1 MNSLALPTAFR
12 HRHFT
17 LFWCGAV
24 LSGVGSQVTVVAMAW
39 QMYELTDSPLQIGLL
54 GLGRALPQI
63 GLALVGGVL
72 ADRFDRRRLMMLIQ
86 AGQFAVSVLL
96 TVLTFTGAITP
107 AVLFTAAVL
116 LAFGAAIENPPRQAI
131 VPSLLPAA
139 DLASGIA
146 LNTTQRSVSTILG
159 PALAGLVLAVAG
171 AGTCY
176 LLDAAS
182 WLIMLGA
189 LALIR
194 TRTAQQRIA
203 SMSFEALLAGV
214 RFLRGQRIIF
224 SFMVLD
230 FGATFFGAPS
240 ALFPI
245 FARDIFEVGPVGLG
259 LMFAAPSI
267 GAVVTGVFM
276 SARPQIGD
284 TGRWVIIGVA
294 FFGICLVLFAVA
306 PFFWLAMVMLAGS
319 GAGNTVS
326 GVLRGTTNQLLTPD
340 HLRGRV
346 SAINSAFVIGGPQ
359 LGQFRSGVF
368 GDLWGAVAAAALGG
382 LGALGCAIA
391 IGLVPGV
398 WQFRLRPATEE
409 PAAVQPPA
417 GSGGTSETSQA
428 DGRKASQQ

>member
-1 MNSLALPTAFR
+1 MLA
-12 HRHFT
+12 
-17 LFWCGAV
+17 
-24 LSGVGSQVTVVAMAW
+24 
-39 QMYELTDSPLQIGLL
+39 
-54 GLGRALPQI
+54 
-63 GLALVGGVL
+63 
-72 ADRFDRRRLMMLIQ
+72 
-86 AGQFAVSVLL
+86 
-96 TVLTFTGAITP
+96 
-107 AVLFTAAVL
+107 
-116 LAFGAAIENPPRQAI
+116 
-131 VPSLLPAA
+131 
-139 DLASGIA
+139 
-146 LNTTQRSVSTILG
+146 
-159 PALAGLVLAVAG
+159 
-171 AGTCY
+171 
-176 LLDAAS
+176 
-182 WLIMLGA
+182 A
-189 LALIR
+189 LALIKAQ
-194 TRTAQQRIA
+194 TVQQRIA
-203 SMSFEALLAGV
+203 SVSLEALLAGV
-214 RFLRGQRIIF
+214 RFLRGQRVIF

-276 SARPQIGD
+276 SARPQIVD
-284 TGRWVIIGVA
+284 AGRWVIIGVA

-306 PFFWLAMVMLAGS
+306 PLFWLAIVMLAGS

-368 GDLWGAVAAAALGG
+368 GDLWGAAAAGAIGG

-398 WQFRLRPATEE
+398 WGFRLSPAREAPEAAAVEE
-409 PAAVQPPA
+409 PP
-417 GSGGTSETSQA
+417 SG
-428 DGRKASQQ
+428 R

>member
-1 MNSLALPTAFR
+1 MATKGSSFPPALRQRDFR
-12 HRHFT
+12 
-17 LFWCGAV
+17 LFWSGAV
-24 LSGVGSQVTVVAMAW
+24 LSGVGSQITVVAMAW
-39 QMYELTDSPLQIGLL
+39 QIYELTDSPLQIGLL

-72 ADRFDRRRLMMLIQ
+72 ADRYDRRRLMMLIQ
-86 AGQFAVSVLL
+86 VGQLVVSVLL
-96 TVLTFTGAITP
+96 TVLTFADLITP
-107 AVLFTAAVL
+107 AVLFLAALL

-159 PALAGLVLAVAG
+159 PALAGLVLAIAG
-171 AGTCY
+171 PGACY
-176 LLDAAS
+176 LLDATS
-182 WLIMLGA
+182 WLLMLGA

-194 TRTAQQRIA
+194 TRSAQQRLTA
-203 SMSFEALLAGV
+203 VSFEALLAGV
-214 RFLRGQRIIF
+214 RFLRGQRVIF

-245 FARDIFEVGPVGLG
+245 FARDIFDVGPLGLG

-267 GAVVTGVFM
+267 GAVVTGVAM
-276 SARPQIGD
+276 SARPQIVD
-284 TGRWVIIGVA
+284 AGRWVIIGVA
-294 FFGICLVLFAVA
+294 LFGVCLLLFAILPV
-306 PFFWLAMVMLAGS
+306 FWLAIAMLAGS

-368 GDLWGAVAAAALGG
+368 ADLWGASAAGAFGG
-382 LGALGCAIA
+382 LGALLCAIA

-398 WQFRLRPATEE
+398 WRFRLTAAD
-409 PAAVQPPA
+409 PAAARSEARQ
-417 GSGGTSETSQA
+417 GTGAPEAQN
-428 DGRKASQQ
+428 R